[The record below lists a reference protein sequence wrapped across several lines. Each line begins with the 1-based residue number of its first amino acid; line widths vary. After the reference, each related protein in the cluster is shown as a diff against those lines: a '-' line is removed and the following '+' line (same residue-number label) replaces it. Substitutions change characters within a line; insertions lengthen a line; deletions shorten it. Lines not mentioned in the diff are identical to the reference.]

1 MVKAHWANAPL
12 RQSISKQAGVK
23 LAAPPD
29 AIQELWMN
37 EQSLSLREMMLVV
50 LKQSERQ
57 MTYRELTDAIWATFP
72 THRDH
77 ILQLADGDEKKART
91 EYRIRLGMPVKRGIY
106 FTATKSEGIV
116 LVGLAATPGDTLEE
130 EEEEE
135 DDEVAEATGAKPS
148 VYWYTFPAYRTSTG
162 PHPIKIGRGNNP
174 ELRINQQVTAMP
186 EAPVILGT
194 HEHVDTGN
202 LERALHAVL
211 ALRGKRKTDAPGTE
225 WFVTTHQEITEV
237 IEFILKAANNPT

>member
-1 MVKAHWANAPL
+1 M
-12 RQSISKQAGVK
+12 S
-23 LAAPPD
+23 
-29 AIQELWMN
+29 E
-37 EQSLSLREMMLVV
+37 ESLSVRQMMLAV
-50 LKQSERQ
+50 LQQSEEQ
-57 MTYRELTDAIWATFP
+57 MTYRNLTTAIWTAFP
-72 THRDH
+72 AHRDH
-77 ILQLADGDEKKART
+77 ILQLADGDEKKARA
-91 EYRIRLGMPVKRGIY
+91 EYRIRLGMLVKKGIY
-106 FTATKSEGIV
+106 FSAVKSEGIV
-116 LVGLAATPGDTLEE
+116 LVGLAATAADTLEE

-148 VYWYTFPAYRTSTG
+148 VYWYTFPAYRTPAG

-194 HEHVDTGN
+194 REHTDTGN

-225 WFVTTHQEITEV
+225 WFMTTHQEITEA
-237 IEFILKAANNPT
+237 IEFILKAVNNPT

>member
-1 MVKAHWANAPL
+1 M
-12 RQSISKQAGVK
+12 S
-23 LAAPPD
+23 
-29 AIQELWMN
+29 
-37 EQSLSLREMMLVV
+37 EQSMSVREMMLSV
-50 LKQSERQ
+50 LQQSEQQ
-57 MTYRELTDAIWATFP
+57 MTYRELTNAIWAAFP
-72 THRDH
+72 VHRDH
-77 ILQLADGDEKKART
+77 ILQLADGDEKKARA
-91 EYRIRLGMPVKRGIY
+91 EYRIRLGMLVKKGIY

-116 LVGLAATPGDTLEE
+116 LVGLAATTADALEE

-135 DDEVAEATGAKPS
+135 DDEVAEASGAMPS
-148 VYWYTFPAYRTSTG
+148 VYWYTFPAYRTVTG

-194 HEHVDTGN
+194 REHADTGN

-237 IEFILKAANNPT
+237 IEFILKAANRST